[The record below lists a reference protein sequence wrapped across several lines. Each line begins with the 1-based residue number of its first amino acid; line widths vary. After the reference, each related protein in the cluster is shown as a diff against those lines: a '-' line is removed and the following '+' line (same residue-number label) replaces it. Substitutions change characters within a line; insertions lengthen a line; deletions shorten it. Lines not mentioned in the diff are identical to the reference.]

1 MAEDLNMQAPVI
13 RQVPAASAWLW
24 IVNGI
29 ALFRANPV
37 MWIILLVIYL
47 AIMIPIS
54 LVPILG
60 SVVSTLLAPVFA
72 AGMMWGCQAL
82 TRNQDLEINHLFQ
95 GFKQNTS
102 QLIAVGGIYMMSL
115 LVIAVFVVLMMDRPT
130 IELIAQGKDLSPEQ
144 ASTVLLP
151 LLIAMLFLMPVL
163 MGYWFAPVLA
173 GLNQLKAVDAMKLSF
188 VACLKNMLPFL
199 LYGLIFMAVLMAAM
213 WLVVSLHVIFAVVF
227 VAIIPVMMTS
237 LYTSYADIFG
247 IENPSQNLDQYQQ
260 DQA

>member
-1 MAEDLNMQAPVI
+1 MAEHLTPQTPEI
-13 RQVPAASAWLW
+13 KQVPAANAWLW
-24 IVNGI
+24 IISGCQ
-29 ALFRANPV
+29 LFKANPV
-37 MWIILLVIYL
+37 MWVILLLIYL
-47 AIMIPIS
+47 AIMIPVS

-82 TRNQDLEINHLFQ
+82 SRNQDLEINHLFQ

-102 QLIAVGGIYMMSL
+102 QLISVGGIYMISL
-115 LVIAVFVVLMMDRPT
+115 LVIAVFVVLMMDRAT

-144 ASTVLLP
+144 ASAVLLP
-151 LLIAMLFLMPVL
+151 LLVAMLFLMPVL

-173 GLNQLKAVDAMKLSF
+173 GLNQMKAVDAMKLSF

-199 LYGLIFMAVLMAAM
+199 LYGLIFMAILMAAM
-213 WLVVSLHVIFAVVF
+213 WLVVSLHLIFAVVF

-247 IENPSQNLDQYQQ
+247 IDNTSQVTQPESTIE
-260 DQA
+260 

>member
-1 MAEDLNMQAPVI
+1 
-13 RQVPAASAWLW
+13 
-24 IVNGI
+24 
-29 ALFRANPV
+29 
-37 MWIILLVIYL
+37 
-47 AIMIPIS
+47 
-54 LVPILG
+54 
-60 SVVSTLLAPVFA
+60 
-72 AGMMWGCQAL
+72 
-82 TRNQDLEINHLFQ
+82 
-95 GFKQNTS
+95 
-102 QLIAVGGIYMMSL
+102 
-115 LVIAVFVVLMMDRPT
+115 VFVVLMMDRST

-247 IENPSQNLDQYQQ
+247 IENPSKNLDQDQQ